1 MKRLIWVLGFV
12 AALAVPTLAQQQIT
26 EYTLKITPAEVETVG
41 KALGKMPFEDV
52 AKLIQKLQT
61 QIVEQQVPRRE
72 DVKPEEPKK

>member
-41 KALGKMPFEDV
+41 KALGKLPFEDV

-61 QIVEQQVPRRE
+61 QIVEQQVPRKE
-72 DVKPEEPKK
+72 DVKPTEQPK